1 LAGIGGVNAGE
12 DFPEGA
18 FAGAVFTDERVA
30 GAALDG
36 EGDAVERE
44 DAREALGDLAEL

>member
-1 LAGIGGVNAGE
+1 
-12 DFPEGA
+12 
-18 FAGAVFTDERVA
+18 VA